1 MSKVF
6 YSAANGG
13 FYEEHVHGFRQV
25 DVADPAWVRPV
36 ITVTLA
42 PGETFGARTNTGKK
56 PLVIKDVPDM
66 DAVAPQ
72 IRVDNPDCK
81 IPADAVEVTDAYR
94 WELVN
99 AQVTGKV
106 IVANAD
112 GFPVMQDPPPPSG
125 AELIALYE
133 KALDRHLDHVA
144 QASRYDNRFTF
155 ALRAGFPG
163 PYHDEAARFASWM
176 DECNQAAFA
185 LLESVTAGEAE
196 LPTLDAFLASLPVFG
211 G

>member
-36 ITVTLA
+36 LTVTLA
-42 PGETFGARTNTGKK
+42 PGETFGAMTNAGKK
-56 PLVIKDVPDM
+56 PLVIKDAPDM
-66 DAVAPQ
+66 DAVAPE

-106 IVANAD
+106 IVANAE
-112 GFPVMQDPPPPSG
+112 GFPVLQDPPPPSVS
-125 AELIALYE
+125 ELAARVRRERDARMADFEWRYARNAREARLGLAASDAI
-133 KALDRHLDHVA
+133 KALDGYM
-144 QASRYDNRFTF
+144 QALAAITEQE
-155 ALRAGFPG
+155 GFPT
-163 PYHDEAARFASWM
+163 DVVW
-176 DECNQAAFA
+176 
-185 LLESVTAGEAE
+185 
-196 LPTLDAFLASLPVFG
+196 PVFG
-211 G
+211 D

>member
-25 DVADPAWVRPV
+25 DVADPAWARPV
-36 ITVTLA
+36 LTVTLA
-42 PGETFGARTNTGKK
+42 PGETFGAMTNTGKK

-72 IRVDNPDCK
+72 IRVDNLDCK

-99 AQVTGKV
+99 AQATGKI

-112 GFPVMQDPPPPSG
+112 GFPVLQDPPPPSVSELAARVRRERDARMADFEWRYARNAREARLG
-125 AELIALYE
+125 LAESDAT
-133 KALDRHLDHVA
+133 KALDGYM
-144 QASRYDNRFTF
+144 QALAAITEQE
-155 ALRAGFPG
+155 GFPA
-163 PYHDEAARFASWM
+163 DVVW
-176 DECNQAAFA
+176 
-185 LLESVTAGEAE
+185 
-196 LPTLDAFLASLPVFG
+196 PVFG

>member
-25 DVADPAWVRPV
+25 DVADPAWERPV

-42 PGETFGARTNTGKK
+42 PSETFGATTNTGKK
-56 PLVIKDVPDM
+56 PLVVKDVPDM

-99 AQVTGKV
+99 AQVTGKI

-112 GFPVMQDPPPPSG
+112 GFPVMQDPPPPSVSELAARVRRERDARMADFEWRYARNAREARLG
-125 AELIALYE
+125 FAESDAV
-133 KALDRHLDHVA
+133 KALDGYM
-144 QASRYDNRFTF
+144 QALAAITEQE
-155 ALRAGFPG
+155 GFPS
-163 PYHDEAARFASWM
+163 EVVW
-176 DECNQAAFA
+176 
-185 LLESVTAGEAE
+185 
-196 LPTLDAFLASLPVFG
+196 PVFG
-211 G
+211 D